1 MFASILVF
9 TTQKLNEK
17 LFVLVSFSFKS
28 SCETL
33 KFQLWK
39 NSKSV
44 EHNVSPL
51 GEGGD
56 FETQINQV
64 EQKLQ

>member
-1 MFASILVF
+1 MLSIFAG
-9 TTQKLNEK
+9 
-17 LFVLVSFSFKS
+17 
-28 SCETL
+28 
-33 KFQLWK
+33 
-39 NSKSV
+39 
-44 EHNVSPL
+44 NVSPL

>member
-1 MFASILVF
+1 MFTAKLSFAQFFLLVDA
-9 TTQKLNEK
+9 
-17 LFVLVSFSFKS
+17 
-28 SCETL
+28 
-33 KFQLWK
+33 
-39 NSKSV
+39 
-44 EHNVSPL
+44 NVSPL

>member
-1 MFASILVF
+1 MSTVKLSFAQFFLLVDA
-9 TTQKLNEK
+9 
-17 LFVLVSFSFKS
+17 
-28 SCETL
+28 
-33 KFQLWK
+33 
-39 NSKSV
+39 
-44 EHNVSPL
+44 NVSPL